1 MVNLRSHQ
9 LKEANQRAEQLQS
22 EVVEL
27 KKRHRHQLE
36 QLTERIKRMKE
47 THQQTIN
54 RMKETHQQTIKRMKE
69 THQQTLADAEAKVLD
84 LESQVGGLLK
94 QMVIM
99 LFYSFLFLFNLLLFH
114 FISITNSQS
123 DVVICCSSKL

>member
-36 QLTERIKRMKE
+36 QLTERTK
-47 THQQTIN
+47 
-54 RMKETHQQTIKRMKE
+54 RMKETHQQTIKRTKE
-69 THQQTLADAEAKVLD
+69 THQQALADAENKVLD

-99 LFYSFLFLFNLLLFH
+99 LLQEFLFV
-114 FISITNSQS
+114 QS
-123 DVVICCSSKL
+123 VVIALHLDHKLPI

>member
-22 EVVEL
+22 EVVER

-36 QLTERIKRMKE
+36 QFTERIKRMKE
-47 THQQTIN
+47 THQQTIK
-54 RMKETHQQTIKRMKE
+54 RTKETHQQA
-69 THQQTLADAEAKVLD
+69 LADAETKVLD

-99 LFYSFLFLFNLLLFH
+99 LL
-114 FISITNSQS
+114 
-123 DVVICCSSKL
+123 